1 MFSREQILRRLKQTL
16 NDGKPI
22 VGAGCSAGIIAR
34 SAEIGGADLIIVF
47 STGKSR
53 LMGLPT
59 TFIGDSNVIT
69 LEMGEEI
76 LNAVENTPVIAGI
89 EGADPTRK
97 MEKLLKRVINVGF
110 SGVINFPTFALYHK
124 DEYYR
129 KSKEDV
135 GLGFAKEVEMMKL
148 ARSMGLFTMAYVRYP
163 EDTRQMVRA
172 GVDVICAHAGRTA
185 GGLVGAKHTITL
197 PEAVAHVQKLAEIAK
212 SENPEI
218 IVLCHGGPISSPE
231 DTAYFYEHMD
241 VVGFVGASSIERIP
255 VEKAVIETVKTFKN
269 QLIKKKMA

>member
-1 MFSREQILRRLKQTL
+1 MLRQTL
-16 NDGKPI
+16 SEGKPI
-22 VGAGCSAGIIAR
+22 IGAGCSAGIIAK

-59 TFIGDSNVIT
+59 TSIGNSNEIT

-76 LNAVENTPVIAGI
+76 LNVVENTPVIADI
-89 EGADPTRK
+89 EGADPTIK
-97 MEKLLKRVINVGF
+97 MEKSLKRVINVGF
-110 SGVINFPTFALYHK
+110 SGIINYPTFALYHK

-135 GLGFAKEVEMMKL
+135 GLGFAKEIEMMKL
-148 ARSMGLFTMAYVRYP
+148 ACSMGLFTMAYVRYP
-163 EDTRQMVRA
+163 EDTRQMVRT
-172 GVDVICAHAGRTA
+172 GVDVVCAHAGRTA
-185 GGLVGAKHTITL
+185 GGLVGAKHTVTL
-197 PEAVAHVQKLAEIAK
+197 SEAGAHVQRLAEIAK

-231 DTAYFYEHMD
+231 DTVYIYEHAD
-241 VVGFVGASSIERIP
+241 VAGFVGASSIERLP
-255 VEKAVIETVKTFKN
+255 VEKAVTETVREFKN
-269 QLIKKKMA
+269 QPIKKKKP